1 LRAGAHNPVDA
12 AADPAIVAAM
22 AEPDLILHDAR
33 VVTLDPARPRVEALS
48 VRDGRIAAVGASAE
62 LLRGRGRAT
71 RIVDA
76 GGQTVT
82 PGIFDAHPHMDREG
96 LKRRGGIAIRGLD
109 SVAGIV
115 EIVREAASRTPAGEW
130 IVTMPMELAPEHGMP
145 RYVSRPDQLA
155 EGRLPDRRD
164 LDAAAPD
171 HPVLIRSIWGWW
183 GVPPFPSVANS
194 AALALAGID
203 RDTGAP
209 HGTEIERDGAGEPTG
224 VMRETNR
231 APILEYTLFGR
242 LPRFTFEDRLIAART
257 APRLYNAA
265 GTTAGFEGHGL
276 TPAIVESYRR
286 ADQAGD
292 LTVRLAATL
301 SVPSAALDDRGVGD
315 YLRTW
320 ADRIAAP
327 GERCGN
333 LATDGICLDFGDPE
347 IARIIGAGYPY
358 EQWAGH
364 FYQSVAFDRLVEIAT
379 LAAGLGI
386 RLACIAYDIEALLRA
401 FEAVDARIPIAE
413 KRWVIMHLTRAT
425 DDQLRR
431 IGALG
436 AMVTVTPNF
445 MYHATTRLG
454 LAELGADGT
463 PIRRLL
469 DAGIPVALSSDNVP
483 VSMFWAMWSALTRY
497 AADLDVRL
505 GESFLAREEALELIA
520 RTGHRLTWDED
531 RRGTIAPG
539 MDADFVVLD
548 RDPLSCPEDDI
559 RETRAVRTFLAG
571 NQVYSA
577 AAT

>member
-1 LRAGAHNPVDA
+1 
-12 AADPAIVAAM
+12 M
-22 AEPDLILHDAR
+22 AEPDLILHNAR
-33 VVTLDPARPRVEALS
+33 VLTLDPARPRAEAFA
-48 VRDGRIAAVGASAE
+48 VGDGRIASVGASAE
-62 LLRGRGRAT
+62 ILRGRGRET
-71 RIVDA
+71 RVVDA
-76 GGQTVT
+76 GGRTAM
-82 PGIFDAHPHMDREG
+82 PGAFDAHPHMDREG
-96 LKRRGGIAIRGLD
+96 LKRRGGIAIRGLA

-115 EIVREAASRTPAGEW
+115 ETVREAASRTPAGEW

-155 EGRLPDRRD
+155 EGRFPDRRD

-171 HPVLIRSIWGWW
+171 RPVLIRGIWGWW

-203 RDTGAP
+203 RDTKAP
-209 HGTEIERDGAGEPTG
+209 HGTEIERDAAGEPTG
-224 VMRETNR
+224 VLRETNR
-231 APILEYTLFGR
+231 APILEYTLFGA
-242 LPRFTFEDRLIAART
+242 LPRFTWEDRLAAART
-257 APRLYNAA
+257 APRLYNQA
-265 GTTAGFEGHGL
+265 GTTAGYEGHGL

-286 ADQAGD
+286 ADEAGD
-292 LTVRLAATL
+292 LTVRLTATL
-301 SVPSAALDDRGVGD
+301 SVPSAALDDRAVGD
-315 YLRTW
+315 YLREW
-320 ADRIAAP
+320 AGRIAAP
-327 GERCGN
+327 GGREGN
-333 LATDGICLDFGDPE
+333 LTTDGICLDFGDPAV
-347 IARIIGAGYPY
+347 ARIIAAGYPY

-386 RLACIAYDIEALLRA
+386 RLACIAYDIESLLRA
-401 FEAVDARIPIAE
+401 FEAVNRKIPIAE
-413 KRWVIMHLTRAT
+413 KRWVIMHLTRAS

-431 IGALG
+431 IRALG
-436 AMVTVTPNF
+436 ALVTVTPNF

-454 LAELGADGT
+454 LAELGAEGT
-463 PIRRLL
+463 PIRRVL

-497 AADLDVRL
+497 AADLDARL

-520 RTGHRLTWDED
+520 KTGHRLTRDED

-548 RDPLSCPEDDI
+548 RDPLTCPEDEI

-571 NQVYSA
+571 SEVYPA